1 METCGIYNSGGGGGT
16 FLTVQRYSQGVC
28 NSEVLLPD
36 TYSEDWIGFQAAF
49 TLLVLIGRVI
59 VSLRPVVATVTGPL
73 DVGSSTMLRR
83 PSLSG
88 STKKTSS
95 GSSPCR
101 RELTSEPSSRG

>member
-1 METCGIYNSGGGGGT
+1 MQLEIMFSL
-16 FLTVQRYSQGVC
+16 FLGK
-28 NSEVLLPD
+28 E
-36 TYSEDWIGFQAAF
+36 
-49 TLLVLIGRVI
+49 I
-59 VSLRPVVATVTGPL
+59 VSSRPVVATESGLL

>member
-1 METCGIYNSGGGGGT
+1 MFYLT
-16 FLTVQRYSQGVC
+16 F
-28 NSEVLLPD
+28 
-36 TYSEDWIGFQAAF
+36 IGK
-49 TLLVLIGRVI
+49 VIG
-59 VSLRPVVATVTGPL
+59 SLRPVVATESGLL

-101 RELTSEPSSRG
+101 RELTLVASLRG